1 MTELT
6 LVHDI
11 KKGDRTAMRRLYDCY
26 VGYAL
31 AVASRYI
38 PQHEEVRDVV
48 QDSFL
53 RILTR
58 LEQFNY
64 KGEGSLR
71 AWVARIVANEA
82 INHIRRQERFA
93 FVDEMPDDADD
104 DDDAPPDVEHV
115 PPDVLTT
122 LIGRLPAGYRMVLNM
137 FVFEQ
142 MSHKEIAQ
150 RLGIKE
156 NSSAS
161 QFFRAKQM
169 LATMIKEYLKTRRI

>member
-26 VGYAL
+26 AGYAL

-53 RILTR
+53 RILTH

-71 AWVARIVANEA
+71 AWVMRIVVNEA
-82 INHIRRQERFA
+82 INSLRRSA
-93 FVDEMPDDADD
+93 KLSFVNDLPEEPDDD
-104 DDDAPPDVEHV
+104 PPDLESI
-115 PPDVLTT
+115 PPEE
-122 LIGRLPAGYRMVLNM
+122 INRMIAQLPSGYRTVLNL

-142 MSHKEIAQ
+142 KSHKQIAEM
-150 RLGIKE
+150 LGIKE

-161 QFFRAKQM
+161 QFLRAKKM
-169 LATMIKEYLKTRRI
+169 LAKLIKDYHQSRT

>member
-26 VGYAL
+26 AGYAL

-53 RILTR
+53 RILTH

-82 INHIRRQERFA
+82 IDHVRQQERFA
-93 FVDEMPDDADD
+93 FVDEIPDDADEGE
-104 DDDAPPDVEHV
+104 PDVERV
-115 PPDVLTT
+115 PPDVLTQM
-122 LIGRLPAGYRMVLNM
+122 IGRLPVGYRVVLNM

-142 MSHKEIAQ
+142 MTHKEIAQ

-169 LATMIKEYLKTRRI
+169 LAKMINEYTKTRRI

>member
-1 MTELT
+1 M
-6 LVHDI
+6 
-11 KKGDRTAMRRLYDCY
+11 KKGDRTAMRRLYDRY
-26 VGYAL
+26 AGYAL

-38 PQHEEVRDVV
+38 PEHEEVRDVV

-53 RILTR
+53 RMLTH

-71 AWVARIVANEA
+71 AWVARIVAHEA
-82 INHIRRQERFA
+82 IDHMRRNERFQ
-93 FVDEMPDDADD
+93 FVDEMPDDTEDD
-104 DDDAPPDVEHV
+104 NPDVEHV
-115 PPDVLTT
+115 PPDILTAM
-122 LIGRLPAGYRMVLNM
+122 IGRLPVGYRVVLNM

-142 MSHKEIAQ
+142 MPHKEIAQ

-161 QFFRAKQM
+161 QFFRAKKM
-169 LATMIKEYLKTRRI
+169 LAKMINDYIKTGRI

>member
-1 MTELT
+1 MTELS

-11 KKGDRTAMRRLYDCY
+11 RKGDRTAMRRLYDCY
-26 VGYAL
+26 AGYAL
-31 AVASRYI
+31 AVGLRYI
-38 PQHEEVRDVV
+38 PNHDEVKDVV

-53 RILTR
+53 RILTH

-71 AWVARIVANEA
+71 AWVARIVAHEA
-82 INHIRRQERFA
+82 IDHMRRNERFQ
-93 FVDEMPDDADD
+93 FVDEMPDDTEDD
-104 DDDAPPDVEHV
+104 NPDVEHV
-115 PPDVLTT
+115 PPDVLTAM
-122 LIGRLPAGYRMVLNM
+122 IGRLPVGYRVVLNM

-161 QFFRAKQM
+161 QFFRAKKM
-169 LATMIKEYLKTRRI
+169 LAKMINDYIKTGRI